1 MSPSPFCIASKRYTR
16 KTTNVG
22 NALIWGANGG
32 IGRALVQ
39 ALKHEG
45 WDVLAVARHS
55 ERLHDL
61 DVPCFDADVAR
72 DDEVA
77 AAAMWAARE
86 AGEVHLWVYT
96 AGDILAKTAAD
107 TNANEWNA
115 IMAANVTGAH
125 LAVRH
130 SLPLIAQG
138 GHLVFLGAYVER
150 ITLPRLASYAAAKAA
165 LEAYTGAL
173 AKELRDKRVTLVR
186 APAVETPFWE
196 KVPFKPPKNGMVS
209 AEAVAEAIVKAN
221 HEGQKGV
228 LDL

>member
-1 MSPSPFCIASKRYTR
+1 MR
-16 KTTNVG
+16 VG

-32 IGRALVQ
+32 IGRALVHT
-39 ALKHEG
+39 LKQDG
-45 WDVLAVARHS
+45 WNVAAIARDSH
-55 ERLHDL
+55 RLGDL
-61 DVPCFDADVAR
+61 DVPACDADVAR

-86 AGEVHLWVYT
+86 LGDVDLWVYT
-96 AGDILAKTAAD
+96 AGDILAKPAAD
-107 TNANEWNA
+107 MNAREWAA

-125 LAVRH
+125 HAVHH
-130 SLPLIAQG
+130 SLPLLGQG
-138 GHLVFLGAYVER
+138 GHMVFLGAYVER

-186 APAVETPFWE
+186 APAVETAFWE
-196 KVPFKPPKNGMVS
+196 KVPFKPPKNGML
-209 AEAVAEAIVKAN
+209 APQAVAEAILKA
-221 HEGQKGV
+221 HREGQKGV